1 MIEKSVD
8 TRMMTNTK
16 QFGHV
21 TISLEYRTNKQIAA
35 TFVNDTKKHAALEYK
50 VESRKSSGINSVKKE
65 DRLVKAEKI
74 A

>member
-1 MIEKSVD
+1 MI
-8 TRMMTNTK
+8 
-16 QFGHV
+16 Q
-21 TISLEYRTNKQIAA
+21 
-35 TFVNDTKKHAALEYK
+35 KKHAALEYK